1 MTIAASPSN
10 PWTSLTTARAL
21 DEDIDVDIPGAFAT
35 IGELAAWRRPG
46 SAMWHDIDFKFQRID
61 RLQHKTDLGAG
72 LAMLDFN
79 DPLSTDADSI
89 GELLL
94 IEAQMSPLLANHP
107 ADVICVHGVHRA
119 PLSSYADIVL
129 CRRSTTSN
137 LSSFDD
143 TTNVVVRRQQQR
155 A

>member
-72 LAMLDFN
+72 LAMFDFN

-107 ADVICVHGVHRA
+107 ADVICVYGVHRA
-119 PLSSYADIVL
+119 PLVA
-129 CRRSTTSN
+129 
-137 LSSFDD
+137 
-143 TTNVVVRRQQQR
+143 VR
-155 A
+155 